1 MPQPPIHKFPTV
13 IIHQQYITIIITT
26 TYIYAYQNHDCN
38 IYVCIRIYAYSY
50 YTIPS
55 PYLPAALVP
64 ICMLSLQADDEA
76 SEGVKDEELPSENSE
91 FSGWYQYKC

>member
-1 MPQPPIHKFPTV
+1 MLLKIMIVTYMCV
-13 IIHQQYITIIITT
+13 YIFF
-26 TYIYAYQNHDCN
+26 
-38 IYVCIRIYAYSY
+38 AYSY

-91 FSGWYQYKC
+91 CSGWPT